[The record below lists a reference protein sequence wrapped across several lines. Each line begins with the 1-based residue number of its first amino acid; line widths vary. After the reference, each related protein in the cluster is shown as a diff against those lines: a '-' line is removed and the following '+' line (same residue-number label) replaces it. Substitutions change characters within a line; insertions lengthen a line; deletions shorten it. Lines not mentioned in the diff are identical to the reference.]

1 MAASKVTWAMHG
13 PNLYIL
19 KVMIVFVKRDRMMG
33 GYFGTGLANL
43 KAMAQSAST
52 LLRSEGIS
60 SSRYVA
66 IGVYSRSTI
75 GSRNEGSRECLEF
88 P

>member
-43 KAMAQSAST
+43 KAVAQSAST
-52 LLRSEGIS
+52 LLRSEAS
-60 SSRYVA
+60 VRADMLPS
-66 IGVYSRSTI
+66 VYTP
-75 GSRNEGSRECLEF
+75 GAQLAVETKDHANA
-88 P
+88 